1 MISISYAINSD
12 GGNKWDA
19 LGVKFKGA
27 LLIVVEQSLSG
38 RRIDATLNHGVIQS
52 HLRCALNTIR

>member
-38 RRIDATLNHGVIQS
+38 R
-52 HLRCALNTIR
+52 